1 MVGPV
6 IGMVLW
12 GIGMGAQESVMRA
25 ALAEMIPTERRGVA
39 YGFQHRLWP
48 RLVRWKFCDG
58 HHLWFFSNAHGH
70 SFGNAGAFGGPT
82 HFVNRHSLEHGHEA

>member
-1 MVGPV
+1 
-6 IGMVLW
+6 MVLW

-39 YGFQHRLWP
+39 YGFFNTVYGLAWFAGSF
-48 RLVRWKFCDG
+48 VMG
-58 HHLWFFSNAHGH
+58 IIYGFFSNAHGH

-82 HFVNRHSLEHGHEA
+82 HFCK